1 MYGILFFEEY
11 VPMSWYFG
19 ATLIAC
25 GMWILSSVTLSKAG
39 SSEILSEDNN
49 IMDESVT
56 TNEEE
61 TSAEGTPK
69 SAKKGRP
76 RKDRTPSTSRKS
88 MSPKAAFTSAAN
100 GKESK
105 PKGRHSISK
114 DENKEESKESPS
126 NGIKTPNAMDVL
138 GGRGAN
144 INRHEGN
151 IKFREEA
158 GKLKSKY
165 RESSRQEKPL
175 VAEEVVNRVKEF
187 GGRFLEKYDD
197 DLWYEMTDTDAK
209 TKAARGKI

>member
-39 SSEILSEDNN
+39 SESLSEDNN
-49 IMDESVT
+49 VMEDSVT
-56 TNEEE
+56 TNDEE
-61 TSAEGTPK
+61 TSAKGTPK
-69 SAKKGRP
+69 SAKRGLP

-88 MSPKAAFTSAAN
+88 MSPKAAITSTAN

-105 PKGRHSISK
+105 PKDSSISK
-114 DENKEESKESPS
+114 NENKEESKESPS

-138 GGRGAN
+138 GGRGGN

-209 TKAARGKI
+209 TKAARGKIY

>member
-39 SSEILSEDNN
+39 SESLSEDNN

-69 SAKKGRP
+69 SAKRGRP
-76 RKDRTPSTSRKS
+76 SKDRTPSTSRKS
-88 MSPKAAFTSAAN
+88 MSPKAAFTTAN

-105 PKGRHSISK
+105 PKGRHGISK

-126 NGIKTPNAMDVL
+126 NGIKTPNALDVL
-138 GGRGAN
+138 GGRGGN

-197 DLWYEMTDTDAK
+197 ELWYEMTDTDAK